1 MIDSKQKDQN
11 KNTNIFQRKA
21 NFDLSIAILSFFY
34 PEFLFISMDRIPFPH
49 IKSPY
54 CERVELEP
62 VTKDQQIKRWT
73 NQPTIVRAFDS
84 VISRVVKYLGLY
96 KPKQKIIFYRVI
108 SRIARLYFRFV
119 NRLRVYGAKNIPKK
133 GCIFYVNHPGT
144 HDPLIFMSAVRMPVG
159 MLIAWGNSWFFDFIE
174 NHYGIMSLRN
184 FPVNFQVERMVRNI
198 IFKNCHFAIWP
209 EGHPNGKQV
218 VEKGFSSF
226 VKVYTTINAKKDLIP
241 FVPVLLRGAGIYFGN
256 VRGPRF
262 KPIEIHFF
270 EPFFINR
277 DYFNPNSPEFKTP
290 REITDEVMNV
300 LARKNGQ
307 KECEENT
314 LYQYKMNR
322 LIQSGKF
329 ISR

>member
-1 MIDSKQKDQN
+1 ML
-11 KNTNIFQRKA
+11 A
-21 NFDLSIAILSFFY
+21 CL
-34 PEFLFISMDRIPFPH
+34 
-49 IKSPY
+49 
-54 CERVELEP
+54 
-62 VTKDQQIKRWT
+62 
-73 NQPTIVRAFDS
+73 
-84 VISRVVKYLGLY
+84 
-96 KPKQKIIFYRVI
+96 
-108 SRIARLYFRFV
+108 
-119 NRLRVYGAKNIPKK
+119 LRGEWLV
-133 GCIFYVNHPGT
+133 
-144 HDPLIFMSAVRMPVG
+144 
-159 MLIAWGNSWFFDFIE
+159 FDFIE
-174 NHYGIMSLRN
+174 NHYGIMSSGIFRLISKSD
-184 FPVNFQVERMVRNI
+184 MVRNI
-198 IFKNCHFAIWP
+198 IFKNCHFAIWRRVIKRKASGR
-209 EGHPNGKQV
+209 ERI
-218 VEKGFSSF
+218 FL